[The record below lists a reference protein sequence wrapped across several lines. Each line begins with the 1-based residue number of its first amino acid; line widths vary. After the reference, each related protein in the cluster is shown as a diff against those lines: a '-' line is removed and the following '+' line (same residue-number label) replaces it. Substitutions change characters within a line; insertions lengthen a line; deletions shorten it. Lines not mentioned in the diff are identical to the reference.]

1 MYRKNTASQSIYF
14 ALINAS
20 TGAALTGATV
30 TARRALDAT
39 AQATATG
46 TVFELGNGQYR
57 FNLSQADTNANYG
70 SYLFTAASAVPVE
83 KTVVFTAANPT
94 DGETFGISKL
104 DLLVVGSVSYS
115 GPVDPTGVIRSPII
129 RGDDY
134 LAANA
139 RALTWTFSAITGMSA
154 GTSTAQLGFKSGTS
168 TLVATGTVT
177 DNGDGTWTASF
188 DLTKGQTAGLT
199 APQYDWSVE
208 IVGAGGAEI
217 TQVRSGRSVIVADKF
232 T

>member
-1 MYRKNTASQSIYF
+1 MYRKNTAGQSIYF

-20 TGAALTGATV
+20 TGGALTGATV

-46 TVFELGNGQYR
+46 TVTELGNGQYR

-70 SYLFTAASAVPVE
+70 SYLFTATNAVPVE

-94 DGETFGISKL
+94 NGETFGISKL

-134 LAANA
+134 LAVNG
-139 RALTWTFSAITGMSA
+139 RALTWTFSAVTGLSA
-154 GTSTAQLGFKSGTS
+154 GTSTAKLGFQSGTS
-168 TLVATGTVT
+168 ILQVTGTVT
-177 DNGDGTWTASF
+177 DNGNGTWTASF
-188 DLTKGQTAGLT
+188 DLTRTQTAGLT
-199 APQYDWSVE
+199 GRQYDWSVE
-208 IVGAGGAEI
+208 IVGSGGTEI
-217 TQVRSGRSVIVADKF
+217 TPVRSGRGVIVAEKYS
-232 T
+232 